1 MSCSRVYVMFK
12 VWQRFEQMSSIGR
25 HYAECHSVAT
35 ERLEITHTIFHP
47 CDVLIVHTT
56 TAPFVTTFTVVL
68 ERVELFVHALSMAA
82 NGGKVKR

>member
-1 MSCSRVYVMFK
+1 MYVMLI
-12 VWQRFEQMSSIGR
+12 VLQRFEQMSSIGG
-25 HYAECHSVAT
+25 HYAECHSVTA

-56 TAPFVTTFTVVL
+56 TAPFASGFVEVL